1 MTYAKQGDS
10 VKIHYQGTLSDGEL
24 FDSSR
29 DRDPLEFRI
38 GEQQVIP
45 GFEKAV
51 IGMSI
56 NGKKTVTIAAE
67 DAYGPLMDQLIA
79 QVDREQLPEDLTPEL
94 GMQLQMMQEAGEPLI
109 VTVTEMDDKTITI
122 DANHPLAGKD
132 LTFDLELVAIS

>member
-29 DRDPLEFRI
+29 DRDPLEFKI

-56 NGKKTVTIAAE
+56 NEKKTVTIAAE

-79 QVDREQLPEDLTPEL
+79 QVGREQLPEDLTPEL

-132 LTFDLELVAIS
+132 LTFDLDLVAIG

>member
-10 VKIHYQGTLSDGEL
+10 VKIHYQGALSDGEL

-29 DRDPLEFRI
+29 DRDPLEFKI

-56 NGKKTVTIAAE
+56 NEKKTVTIAAE

-79 QVDREQLPEDLTPEL
+79 QVGREQLPEDLTPEL

-132 LTFDLELVAIS
+132 LTFDLDLVAIG

>member
-24 FDSSR
+24 FDSSK
-29 DRDPLEFRI
+29 DRDPLEFKI

-56 NGKKTVTIAAE
+56 NEKKTVTIAAE

-132 LTFDLELVAIS
+132 LTFDLELVAIG